1 MFNWFKKTPEERP
14 PFWEEYEELFLE
26 KAPIDVRSTSFIVLD
41 TETTGFDYRQDRM
54 LCIGAV
60 KVKDLTIDVSQSFE
74 YYLQQEMFNP
84 ETVKIHGILKNE
96 DIAKISEEEAIEKFL
111 KYIGNSVLVAHHAH
125 FDITM
130 LNYALKRMGLPQLK
144 NSILD
149 TGVLYKRTRI
159 ISNLVDRNKNYSL
172 DEIAEAYDID
182 VKDRHT
188 AAGDAFI
195 TAIAFIKILG
205 RLDKTNNMK
214 LSELLK

>member
-1 MFNWFKKTPEERP
+1 MFSWFKKIPEERP
-14 PFWEEYEELFLE
+14 AFWNAYEVLQVKNVSAE
-26 KAPIDVRSTSFIVLD
+26 VRNTTFTVLD
-41 TETTGFDYRQDRM
+41 TETTGFDYRQDRI

-60 KVKDLTIDVSQSFE
+60 KVRGLTIDIAESFE

-96 DIAKISEEEAIEKFL
+96 DLIKISEEEAIHKFL

-130 LNYALKRMGLPQLK
+130 INAALKRLGLPPLM
-144 NSILD
+144 NLVLD
-149 TGVLYKRTRI
+149 TGVLYKKTRI
-159 ISNLVDRNKNYSL
+159 TSNLVDKNKNYTL
-172 DEIAEAYDID
+172 DELAQAYDID

-195 TAIAFIKILG
+195 TAISLIKILG
-205 RLDKTNNMK
+205 RLDKTGDMK
-214 LSELLK
+214 LEELLK